1 MLGLSDCENQQS
13 NLRLLYFVN
22 FASICFLRRELISQ
36 FENAYLSRSVS
47 RLLDP
52 VNLMFSET
60 KAPTHE
66 NVDGLVRTITRFVVF
81 IQNVLYKS
89 CVEVFYM

>member
-1 MLGLSDCENQQS
+1 MIQNAKECLNEIDLLSS
-13 NLRLLYFVN
+13 
-22 FASICFLRRELISQ
+22 RRELIAQ

-66 NVDGLVRTITRFVVF
+66 NVDGLVRTITRYPYDLKSNKYFF
-81 IQNVLYKS
+81 MNVGLVLTPFHS
-89 CVEVFYM
+89 ISVS